1 MDKKFLK
8 KIIAQ
13 SPEDLQIISACC
25 AEAKVKI
32 SEIKYLPSSK
42 IFLISL
48 LRLNK
53 ENENNKS
60 SIKSII
66 ECSNKNE
73 VPVYVDPKFDNYS
86 SYKGV
91 RLFKP
96 NLVEYKA
103 ITKEEEFGPLPKSG
117 FRFKDRMNSEILLLT
132 LGSSGMSLYFDGIHE
147 SIPTKARDVYD
158 VSGAGDTVIA
168 TFALND
174 LCGLKPLESAIIANL
189 AAGRVCEDIGVC
201 PITIDS
207 LIDFFSHHYSL
218 DY

>member
-66 ECSNKNE
+66 KFEFIDSSKSKNISQNNQNMLLELLAIDIFKRKSNFEIILLFSKNR
-73 VPVYVDPKFDNYS
+73 F
-86 SYKGV
+86 
-91 RLFKP
+91 
-96 NLVEYKA
+96 
-103 ITKEEEFGPLPKSG
+103 ITLT
-117 FRFKDRMNSEILLLT
+117 SEIIEVT
-132 LGSSGMSLYFDGIHE
+132 LEDLKLE
-147 SIPTKARDVYD
+147 
-158 VSGAGDTVIA
+158 
-168 TFALND
+168 ND
-174 LCGLKPLESAIIANL
+174 
-189 AAGRVCEDIGVC
+189 
-201 PITIDS
+201 
-207 LIDFFSHHYSL
+207 
-218 DY
+218 